1 MKYSRG
7 TFLLGCALVAGSTAV
22 SAQTLE
28 PSRISRIDELVA
40 KAMSELPIRG
50 VSIVATRA
58 GTTVFDRAY
67 GFADG
72 ETKVAATSSTRYP
85 VGSITKSFTAAA
97 ILALRDSKRIDL
109 DAPIGRYVPEAGKG
123 SAVPIRLLLEQR
135 SGIPNFFGDYVWERN
150 LRNATAAEML
160 ATMAS
165 APLDFVP
172 GALFEYPNTNYLLLG
187 LAIERI
193 TKQPYF
199 SVLKRLVIDP
209 ARLQETA
216 LVGEPNTPHAVGYQR
231 FTNPAG
237 APIGIPDGARMY
249 WGAGALLSSARDLA
263 AWDVALLDGRVIAA
277 SSMREMMTPV
287 SPVSP
292 LSPSM
297 MYAMGWFVDSI
308 GEVTRV
314 RHSGLVPGFSCSNDL
329 FPSKKMTL
337 TVCCNL
343 SRIPIELLAE
353 RIGAE
358 LLGVPSGEGTI
369 FPPNA

>member
-199 SVLKRLVIDP
+199 SVLKRLVTIPPGCKRPRLSANRIHHMPSDTSALRIPP
-209 ARLQETA
+209 ARRLASPMVLEC
-216 LVGEPNTPHAVGYQR
+216 
-231 FTNPAG
+231 
-237 APIGIPDGARMY
+237 IGARARSFRARAILPLGMSRFSM
-249 WGAGALLSSARDLA
+249 GA
-263 AWDVALLDGRVIAA
+263 
-277 SSMREMMTPV
+277 
-287 SPVSP
+287 
-292 LSPSM
+292 
-297 MYAMGWFVDSI
+297 
-308 GEVTRV
+308 
-314 RHSGLVPGFSCSNDL
+314 
-329 FPSKKMTL
+329 
-337 TVCCNL
+337 
-343 SRIPIELLAE
+343 
-353 RIGAE
+353 
-358 LLGVPSGEGTI
+358 
-369 FPPNA
+369 